1 MIMFGSPFSRALL
14 VGWRHQS
21 LLGSGEPT
29 LSWNHLGS
37 RRPEGKAADQ
47 QSSTKIARDRYTST
61 VRVRTPQSQ
70 QSQGVSE
77 SQKRRGIIGCLL
89 GAAVGDALGLP
100 CEALSSNRQQKL
112 YPQIDGHRFIFGR
125 GMISDDTEHSCMTAQ
140 ALIVSGGEPD
150 RFSESF
156 AWRLRWW
163 LLSFPSAIG
172 FATLRAL
179 FKLWAGFPPDKSGI
193 FSAGNGPAMRSAI
206 LGVCYG
212 DDLPRLRKLVQ
223 VSARIT
229 HTDPKAEW
237 AALAVAA
244 ASHMSLSGEP
254 SPQEFLATFRS
265 ALGEDAERAEELLDL
280 LDRAARSAARGEST
294 ESFAES
300 LGLKNGVSGYSY
312 HTVPVALQTWLR
324 QPNDFSSVLNA
335 IRCGGDTDTIA
346 AIVGGIIGARV
357 GKEGIPPQ
365 WLERIWEWPRSMAWI
380 EQVGER
386 LARVCATG
394 IPQQAVSV
402 PVWALS
408 LRSVGF
414 TVVVLGHGFRRLFPP
429 Y

>member
-1 MIMFGSPFSRALL
+1 ML
-14 VGWRHQS
+14 VQ
-21 LLGSGEPT
+21 T
-29 LSWNHLGS
+29 
-37 RRPEGKAADQ
+37 A
-47 QSSTKIARDRYTST
+47 
-61 VRVRTPQSQ
+61 QSQ
-70 QSQGVSE
+70 EVTE

-89 GAAVGDALGLP
+89 GTAVGDALGLP
-100 CEALSSNRQQKL
+100 CEALSFKRQQKL
-112 YPQIDGHRFIFGR
+112 YPEIDGHHFIFGR

-140 ALIVSGGEPD
+140 ALIVSAGEPG
-150 RFSESF
+150 RFSQNF

-163 LLSFPSAIG
+163 LLSFPPAIG
-172 FATLRAL
+172 LATLRAL
-179 FKLWAGFPPDKSGI
+179 FKLWAGFPPGKSGV

-212 DDLPRLRKLVQ
+212 DDLPRLRKLVK

-244 ASHMSLSGEP
+244 ASHMSFCGEGT
-254 SPQEFLATFRS
+254 PQDFLAAFRN
-265 ALGEDAERAEELLDL
+265 ALGEDAEQAEEFLDL
-280 LDRAARSAARGEST
+280 LNRAALSAARGEST
-294 ESFAES
+294 QSFAES
-300 LGLKNGVSGYSY
+300 LGLKAGVSGYSY

-324 QPNDFSSVLNA
+324 QPNDFSAVLNA
-335 IRCGGDTDTIA
+335 IRCGGDTDTVA

-357 GKEGIPPQ
+357 GKEGIPRQ
-365 WLERIWEWPRSMAWI
+365 WLERIREWPRSTVWI

-386 LARVCATG
+386 LARVCTTG

-408 LRSVGF
+408 LRSIGF
-414 TVVVLGHGFRRLFPP
+414 TAVVLAHGLRRLFPP